1 MALVDWEMLPYFLAV
16 ARAGSLRAGAD
27 LLNANH
33 VTVDRGIKSLE
44 ASYGVQLFT
53 RTSRGFE
60 VTDAGEEL
68 LPVAEEIEKLITTA
82 RHRVE
87 GLDKTEAGTIR
98 FSLPPVLAHDIIAP
112 IIAKFSSTYPEIN
125 VELRLTDAQESISR
139 SETDISL
146 RVAYEI
152 DEDTIAR
159 KLYPMAIG
167 TFASKEYLKANMPD
181 AGTGGS
187 GLNWIGWTGPGSS
200 PGWVSQS
207 PFPYASLRHSSGDGL
222 MLLSMVR
229 QGCGMSNMPVYFA
242 NVYPELEQ
250 VPGTEPQLAYYLWIL
265 LHSDLRR
272 TVRVRRFVD
281 FLAEELKALQP
292 LMQGSLYRP

>member
-33 VTVDRGIKSLE
+33 VTVDRSIKSLE

-98 FSLPPVLAHDIIAP
+98 FSLPPVLAHDVIAP

-125 VELRLTDAQESISR
+125 VELRLTDTQESISR

-200 PGWVSQS
+200 PVGKPISLPLCLAPSLLWRRSHAAQHGPPRLWHVKHAGLFCQCVSRAR
-207 PFPYASLRHSSGDGL
+207 ASAGNRASTC
-222 MLLSMVR
+222 LLPMD
-229 QGCGMSNMPVYFA
+229 FA
-242 NVYPELEQ
+242 
-250 VPGTEPQLAYYLWIL
+250 A
-265 LHSDLRR
+265 
-272 TVRVRRFVD
+272 F
-281 FLAEELKALQP
+281 
-292 LMQGSLYRP
+292 